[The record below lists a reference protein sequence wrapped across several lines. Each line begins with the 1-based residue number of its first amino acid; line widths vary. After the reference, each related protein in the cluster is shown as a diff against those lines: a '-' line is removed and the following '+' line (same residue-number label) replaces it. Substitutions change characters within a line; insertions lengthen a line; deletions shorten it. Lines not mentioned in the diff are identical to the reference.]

1 MDIDIKIMK
10 EKKKGFLK
18 TVFGN
23 KAASWM
29 NAMFS
34 VMFLVLAIHD
44 SRPIDYYFAFA
55 HAMFAALFCLN
66 CIIEKEAERW
76 KDKYLSWRSFAE
88 LMEERYERYRQL
100 YGELP
105 KEEVKEEKTEG

>member
-1 MDIDIKIMK
+1 MDLNIDIRSMK
-10 EKKKGFLK
+10 EEIKKSVK
-18 TVFGN
+18 TIFSN

-34 VMFLVLAIHD
+34 VMFLVLAVYD
-44 SRPIDYYFAFA
+44 GGPVDYYFAFA

-105 KEEVKEEKTEG
+105 KEETKE

>member
-1 MDIDIKIMK
+1 MK

-18 TVFGN
+18 TVFSN

-34 VMFLVLAIHD
+34 VMFLVLAIYD

-55 HAMFAALFCLN
+55 HAMFAALLCLN
-66 CIIEKEAERW
+66 YIIEKEAERW
-76 KDKYLSWRSFAE
+76 KDKYLSCRSFAE
-88 LMEERYERYRQL
+88 LMEEQYERYRQL
-100 YGELP
+100 YGDLP
-105 KEEVKEEKTEG
+105 KEETKEKPHDSDK